1 MWVSLE
7 SNFVDCDLTT
17 PNVHSD
23 RCLWPGAVGADLNC
37 KDRAIWQGATSLRHG
52 EKAPDGCDKT
62 VELDWLGI
70 ELVAPSCHS
79 LFALAGQRVRR

>member
-7 SNFVDCDLTT
+7 SDFVDCGLTT

-23 RCLWPGAVGADLNC
+23 RCLWPGAPGADLNC

-52 EKAPDGCDKT
+52 EIIDAVVAKVVEEGDDNGDG
-62 VELDWLGI
+62 E
-70 ELVAPSCHS
+70 A
-79 LFALAGQRVRR
+79 A

>member
-1 MWVSLE
+1 MWASLE
-7 SNFVDCDLTT
+7 SDFVACGLTT

-23 RCLWPGAVGADLNC
+23 RCLWPGALGADLNC

-52 EKAPDGCDKT
+52 EKAPNGCDKT
-62 VELDWLGI
+62 LELDRLGV
-70 ELVAPSCHS
+70 ELVAASGNR